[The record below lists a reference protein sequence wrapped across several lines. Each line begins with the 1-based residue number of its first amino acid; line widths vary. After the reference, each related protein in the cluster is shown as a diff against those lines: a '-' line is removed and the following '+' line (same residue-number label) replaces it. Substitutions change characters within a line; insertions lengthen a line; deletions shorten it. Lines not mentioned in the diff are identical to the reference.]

1 MATDRRNED
10 CLDFGDVK
18 RTRSTNLAQ
27 LTKLYKELEKN
38 LISYENVEHAKQL
51 YSKLCER
58 FEQFKLAHLQCLDL
72 CTQSEVIA
80 NLEVNYERCHE
91 NFVEFRDRF
100 SQYIASEKS
109 HEEEIPEE
117 SDTVSIDSSLS
128 SRSSVSSQSRFRS
141 AKAKRLIAELK
152 LRKLSEQHELERA
165 QIEIKFRQQVFNQLS
180 EMEEANI
187 EESVWQEAVEED
199 TDNNSGIMNI
209 RNISQT
215 VSQTLQSSVPE
226 SEKECINTNSLSGQT
241 AATDKPKMNINNS
254 TQGISAQSGFSDVSV
269 SSIDSAFQRLASTL
283 HEGFNL
289 PKPELLTFNGT
300 PLDYSKF
307 IRNFETNI
315 EGRISDNSLRLSY
328 LIQYCR
334 GEAKCCIED
343 CVLLDSDE
351 GYKRARAILY
361 SRYGRP
367 HVIARS
373 FIEKLVYGA
382 QIKASDIEGLS
393 KLALEMQK
401 CEITLSQLGFNSD
414 IDNSENLRCIV
425 KRFPMHMRTR
435 WVDIAHSISESGR
448 EPRFSDLAK
457 FVDEK
462 SRIASSMYGYDLCR
476 ENNQN
481 KTDKRVFTSNHHN
494 NDTVNSKVTTLSTQS
509 LNNTAKYE
517 HKCKCCTGTCV
528 DLTACSKFK
537 SMSLDDRIIP
547 VLVKGRNGNSCKT
560 FALLDDGADKTL
572 CDERLLQKLNIASKP
587 VTFEMSTVSSS
598 GSTIHG
604 QEVDLQVKAIDGND
618 NVSLKKVWSVKK
630 LPISARSAAE
640 NVDIRK
646 LPYLADIQIP
656 STDLTEVMLLIGTDS
671 PNAHIPLEVRSGNE
685 NQPYAI
691 RSRLGWAIRGP
702 IEDTHASN
710 VINVHFE
717 EARDVL
723 LQRQLERM
731 WTSDFDDRAREDK
744 NGLSIEDK
752 EAMKMMESSI
762 TQEDGHFKLGLPW
775 RDRETTL
782 PNNMVL
788 AHARLQQLKRKLS
801 SNETLHKM
809 YTTTVNDYIE
819 KGYAKEVTNI
829 ESKSKRVWYLP
840 HHPITNENKPGKV
853 HLQSM
858 MKMGGFRL
866 TKWLSNRRNVLNAIP
881 ESERA
886 SSVVSLGPS
895 DMLPSDKALGV
906 IWDVN
911 EDKIKFKVKLSDKP
925 LTRRGILSIVSSI
938 FDPLGLVSP
947 VTLRAKA
954 IVQHLCKEKFGWD
967 EQIPQECHDK
977 WKSWVKNLPCLENL
991 SVNRCFLPRDVQHV
1005 KNVQLHIFSDGSE
1018 LGYGACAYLRVV
1030 DENDRTTCS
1039 LVMGKARLAPI
1050 KQVSI
1055 PRLELSGAVTACRL
1069 YEILSDELELKIN
1082 TVTFWTDS
1090 TIVLGYIRNT
1100 SRRFKTFVA
1109 NRLSV
1114 IQNTTSL
1121 DQWRHVDSKQ
1131 NPADIASRGI
1141 DACDRK
1147 NLDIWLNGP
1156 KFLHKNSEHWP
1167 RNVLDEELGISETDT
1182 EIKKEIAVHATT
1194 TNAIDNLL
1202 GYFSDWIKL
1211 RRAIAWFRRFKIY
1224 CRNRY
1229 LGHHLPCNSGNLNV
1243 TELREATDEILAHV
1257 QMSYFSDEI
1266 TNLKKAKPV
1275 KKGSRIASLNPV
1287 LVNELI
1293 RSKGRLNYDLSTC
1306 PVILP
1311 NKHHVTTLI
1320 IRYYHETTGH
1330 VGKQQVLAAS
1340 REKYWILKGSSAVK
1354 TVIDRCVPCKRQH
1367 GPFCKQQMAP
1377 LLEEQM
1383 TADKPPFTFVGV
1395 DYFGPLNVK
1404 LGRSVVKR
1412 YGCLF
1417 TCLTTRAVHI
1427 EIAHSLNTDSFI
1439 SAFQR
1444 FTSRRGIPEKV
1455 YSDNGTNFV
1464 GGEIE
1469 LRKNIE
1475 QWNKATISNYML
1487 HKDIIWTFNPPY
1499 ASHRGGAWERMIRST
1514 RNIFKALI
1522 NQQLLSDEQLL
1533 TFMAE
1538 TERIMNDRPIT
1549 AISDDCRD
1557 LPVLTPN
1564 MLLLMKSNTS
1574 TPQGVFDKK
1583 DIYAKRWWKQ
1593 IQHLANEFWK
1603 RWLREY
1609 LPTLQ
1614 QRRKWQREERDVEI
1628 DDIVLVADERIQR
1641 GQWPLGR
1648 IVEVTRS
1655 RDGHIRSCV
1664 VKTSQSHIL
1673 RPINKLCLLECSK

>member
-1 MATDRRNED
+1 MATDRRKED
-10 CLDFGDVK
+10 CLDFSDVK
-18 RTRSTNLAQ
+18 RTL
-27 LTKLYKELEKN
+27 
-38 LISYENVEHAKQL
+38 
-51 YSKLCER
+51 
-58 FEQFKLAHLQCLDL
+58 
-72 CTQSEVIA
+72 
-80 NLEVNYERCHE
+80 
-91 NFVEFRDRF
+91 
-100 SQYIASEKS
+100 
-109 HEEEIPEE
+109 
-117 SDTVSIDSSLS
+117 
-128 SRSSVSSQSRFRS
+128 SSQSRFRS

-199 TDNNSGIMNI
+199 TDNTSGI
-209 RNISQT
+209 
-215 VSQTLQSSVPE
+215 SSVPA
-226 SEKECINTNSLSGQT
+226 SEKCINMNSLSGQT

-457 FVDEK
+457 FVDENH
-462 SRIASSMYGYDLCR
+462 ALLVLCM
-476 ENNQN
+476 
-481 KTDKRVFTSNHHN
+481 
-494 NDTVNSKVTTLSTQS
+494 VNSKVTTLSTQS

-537 SMSLDDRIIP
+537 SMSLDDRYKLVRMLKLCYNCLKGKHFANNCRKPKACTVSDCNVKHNILLHSWSKPGFDHAATQPSVNCAATKGSMIKNCLGIIP

-853 HLQSM
+853 RVVFDCASKYQGISLNSQLLQGPDLMNSLVGVIIRFRQDKVALAADIEAMFHQVRVREDDCDALRFLWWPNGNLDQKPKIYCMNVHLFGATSSPSCTAYALKRTARDYAHFYVDDCLKSVPSEQQAIKLATDLQSM
-858 MKMGGFRL
+858 LKMGGFRL
-866 TKWLSNRRNVLNAIP
+866 TKWLSNKRNVLNAIP

-925 LTRRGILSIVSSI
+925 LTRRGILSVVSSI

-967 EQIPQECHDK
+967 EQIPQEYHDK

-1039 LVMGKARLAPI
+1039 LMMGKARLAPI

-1082 TVTFWTDS
+1082 KVTFWTDS

-1229 LGHHLPCNSGNLNV
+1229 LGHHLPCNNGNLNV

-1499 ASHRGGAWERMIRST
+1499 ASHR
-1514 RNIFKALI
+1514 
-1522 NQQLLSDEQLL
+1522 
-1533 TFMAE
+1533 
-1538 TERIMNDRPIT
+1538 
-1549 AISDDCRD
+1549 
-1557 LPVLTPN
+1557 
-1564 MLLLMKSNTS
+1564 
-1574 TPQGVFDKK
+1574 
-1583 DIYAKRWWKQ
+1583 
-1593 IQHLANEFWK
+1593 
-1603 RWLREY
+1603 
-1609 LPTLQ
+1609 
-1614 QRRKWQREERDVEI
+1614 
-1628 DDIVLVADERIQR
+1628 VADEHLQR

-1664 VKTSQSHIL
+1664 VKTSQSQIL
-1673 RPINKLCLLECSK
+1673 RPINKLCVLECSK

>member
-1 MATDRRNED
+1 MATDRRKED
-10 CLDFGDVK
+10 CLDFSDVK

-199 TDNNSGIMNI
+199 TDNTSGIVNI

-215 VSQTLQSSVPE
+215 VSQTLQSSVPA
-226 SEKECINTNSLSGQT
+226 SEKCINMNSLSGQT

-481 KTDKRVFTSNHHN
+481 KTDNRVFTSKHHN
-494 NDTVNSKVTTLSTQS
+494 NDTVNSKITTLSTQS
-509 LNNTAKYE
+509 LDNTANYE
-517 HKCKCCTGTCV
+517 QTCKCCTGTCV
-528 DLTACSKFK
+528 DLTSCSKFK
-537 SMSLDDRIIP
+537 SMSLDDRYKLVRMLKLCYNCLKGKHFANNCRKSKACTVSDCNVKHNILLHSWSQPGFDHAATQPSVNCAATKGSMIKNCLGIVP
-547 VLVKGRNGNSCKT
+547 VLVKGQNGNSCKT

-572 CDERLLQKLNIASKP
+572 CDERLLQKLNIVSKP
-587 VTFEMSTVSSS
+587 VTFEMSTVNSS
-598 GSTIHG
+598 GCTIHG

-702 IEDTHASN
+702 IEDMHASN
-710 VINVHFE
+710 VIN
-717 EARDVL
+717 
-723 LQRQLERM
+723 
-731 WTSDFDDRAREDK
+731 DDRAREDK
-744 NGLSIEDK
+744 NCLSTDDT
-752 EAMKMMESSI
+752 EAMKMKES
-762 TQEDGHFKLGLPW
+762 
-775 RDRETTL
+775 
-782 PNNMVL
+782 VL
-788 AHARLQQLKRKLS
+788 YHPARRMPS
-801 SNETLHKM
+801 PTHRS
-809 YTTTVNDYIE
+809 
-819 KGYAKEVTNI
+819 
-829 ESKSKRVWYLP
+829 SKS
-840 HHPITNENKPGKV
+840 
-853 HLQSM
+853 M
-858 MKMGGFRL
+858 
-866 TKWLSNRRNVLNAIP
+866 SNRRSRSRSAF
-881 ESERA
+881 A
-886 SSVVSLGPS
+886 SPG
-895 DMLPSDKALGV
+895 KAAKRTRSK
-906 IWDVN
+906 N
-911 EDKIKFKVKLSDKP
+911 P
-925 LTRRGILSIVSSI
+925 RRGKKRAR
-938 FDPLGLVSP
+938 SP
-947 VTLRAKA
+947 SK
-954 IVQHLCKEKFGWD
+954 
-967 EQIPQECHDK
+967 
-977 WKSWVKNLPCLENL
+977 
-991 SVNRCFLPRDVQHV
+991 
-1005 KNVQLHIFSDGSE
+1005 
-1018 LGYGACAYLRVV
+1018 
-1030 DENDRTTCS
+1030 
-1039 LVMGKARLAPI
+1039 KARKEETKGGPG
-1050 KQVSI
+1050 
-1055 PRLELSGAVTACRL
+1055 E
-1069 YEILSDELELKIN
+1069 
-1082 TVTFWTDS
+1082 
-1090 TIVLGYIRNT
+1090 
-1100 SRRFKTFVA
+1100 
-1109 NRLSV
+1109 
-1114 IQNTTSL
+1114 
-1121 DQWRHVDSKQ
+1121 
-1131 NPADIASRGI
+1131 
-1141 DACDRK
+1141 RK
-1147 NLDIWLNGP
+1147 P
-1156 KFLHKNSEHWP
+1156 
-1167 RNVLDEELGISETDT
+1167 
-1182 EIKKEIAVHATT
+1182 
-1194 TNAIDNLL
+1194 
-1202 GYFSDWIKL
+1202 
-1211 RRAIAWFRRFKIY
+1211 
-1224 CRNRY
+1224 
-1229 LGHHLPCNSGNLNV
+1229 
-1243 TELREATDEILAHV
+1243 
-1257 QMSYFSDEI
+1257 
-1266 TNLKKAKPV
+1266 
-1275 KKGSRIASLNPV
+1275 
-1287 LVNELI
+1287 
-1293 RSKGRLNYDLSTC
+1293 
-1306 PVILP
+1306 
-1311 NKHHVTTLI
+1311 
-1320 IRYYHETTGH
+1320 
-1330 VGKQQVLAAS
+1330 
-1340 REKYWILKGSSAVK
+1340 
-1354 TVIDRCVPCKRQH
+1354 
-1367 GPFCKQQMAP
+1367 
-1377 LLEEQM
+1377 
-1383 TADKPPFTFVGV
+1383 
-1395 DYFGPLNVK
+1395 
-1404 LGRSVVKR
+1404 
-1412 YGCLF
+1412 
-1417 TCLTTRAVHI
+1417 
-1427 EIAHSLNTDSFI
+1427 
-1439 SAFQR
+1439 
-1444 FTSRRGIPEKV
+1444 
-1455 YSDNGTNFV
+1455 
-1464 GGEIE
+1464 
-1469 LRKNIE
+1469 
-1475 QWNKATISNYML
+1475 
-1487 HKDIIWTFNPPY
+1487 
-1499 ASHRGGAWERMIRST
+1499 
-1514 RNIFKALI
+1514 
-1522 NQQLLSDEQLL
+1522 
-1533 TFMAE
+1533 
-1538 TERIMNDRPIT
+1538 
-1549 AISDDCRD
+1549 
-1557 LPVLTPN
+1557 
-1564 MLLLMKSNTS
+1564 
-1574 TPQGVFDKK
+1574 
-1583 DIYAKRWWKQ
+1583 
-1593 IQHLANEFWK
+1593 
-1603 RWLREY
+1603 
-1609 LPTLQ
+1609 Q
-1614 QRRKWQREERDVEI
+1614 QRSKWQREQQDIEI
-1628 DDIVLVADERIQR
+1628 DDIVLVADDIQR
-1641 GQWPLGR
+1641 G
-1648 IVEVTRS
+1648 
-1655 RDGHIRSCV
+1655 
-1664 VKTSQSHIL
+1664 
-1673 RPINKLCLLECSK
+1673 

>member
-199 TDNNSGIMNI
+199 TDNTSGIVNI

-215 VSQTLQSSVPE
+215 VSQTLQSSVPA
-226 SEKECINTNSLSGQT
+226 SEKCINMNSLSGQT

-289 PKPELLTFNGT
+289 PKPELLTFNG
-300 PLDYSKF
+300 
-307 IRNFETNI
+307 
-315 EGRISDNSLRLSY
+315 NS
-328 LIQYCR
+328 YCR

-425 KRFPMHMRTR
+425 KRLPMHMRTR

-481 KTDKRVFTSNHHN
+481 KTDNRVFTSKHHN

-509 LNNTAKYE
+509 LNNTANYE

-528 DLTACSKFK
+528 DLTSCSKFK
-537 SMSLDDRIIP
+537 SMSLDDRYKLVRMLKLCYNCLKGKHFANNCRKPKACTVSDCNVKHNILLHSWSKPGFDHAATQPSVNCAATKGSMIKNCLGIIP

-618 NVSLKKVWSVKK
+618 KVSLKKVWSVKK

-911 EDKIKFKVKLSDKP
+911 EDKIKGVGP
-925 LTRRGILSIVSSI
+925 RGILSIVSSI

-1069 YEILSDELELKIN
+1069 YDILSDELELNIN

-1100 SRRFKTFVA
+1100 SRRFKTF
-1109 NRLSV
+1109 
-1114 IQNTTSL
+1114 
-1121 DQWRHVDSKQ
+1121 
-1131 NPADIASRGI
+1131 
-1141 DACDRK
+1141 
-1147 NLDIWLNGP
+1147 
-1156 KFLHKNSEHWP
+1156 HWP

-1194 TNAIDNLL
+1194 NNAIDNLL

-1293 RSKGRLNYDLSTC
+1293 RSKGRLITC

-1367 GPFCKQQMAP
+1367 GPFCKQQMA
-1377 LLEEQM
+1377 
-1383 TADKPPFTFVGV
+1383 
-1395 DYFGPLNVK
+1395 
-1404 LGRSVVKR
+1404 
-1412 YGCLF
+1412 
-1417 TCLTTRAVHI
+1417 
-1427 EIAHSLNTDSFI
+1427 
-1439 SAFQR
+1439 
-1444 FTSRRGIPEKV
+1444 
-1455 YSDNGTNFV
+1455 
-1464 GGEIE
+1464 E
-1469 LRKNIE
+1469 L
-1475 QWNKATISNYML
+1475 A
-1487 HKDIIWTFNPPY
+1487 
-1499 ASHRGGAWERMIRST
+1499 
-1514 RNIFKALI
+1514 
-1522 NQQLLSDEQLL
+1522 
-1533 TFMAE
+1533 
-1538 TERIMNDRPIT
+1538 
-1549 AISDDCRD
+1549 
-1557 LPVLTPN
+1557 
-1564 MLLLMKSNTS
+1564 
-1574 TPQGVFDKK
+1574 
-1583 DIYAKRWWKQ
+1583 
-1593 IQHLANEFWK
+1593 
-1603 RWLREY
+1603 
-1609 LPTLQ
+1609 
-1614 QRRKWQREERDVEI
+1614 
-1628 DDIVLVADERIQR
+1628 
-1641 GQWPLGR
+1641 
-1648 IVEVTRS
+1648 
-1655 RDGHIRSCV
+1655 
-1664 VKTSQSHIL
+1664 
-1673 RPINKLCLLECSK
+1673 

>member
-1 MATDRRNED
+1 MATDRRKED
-10 CLDFGDVK
+10 CLDFSDVK
-18 RTRSTNLAQ
+18 RTRSTNSAQ

-38 LISYENVEHAKQL
+38 LISYENAEHAKQL

-58 FEQFKLAHLQCLDL
+58 
-72 CTQSEVIA
+72 I
-80 NLEVNYERCHE
+80 
-91 NFVEFRDRF
+91 RDRF

-199 TDNNSGIMNI
+199 TDNTSGIVNI

-215 VSQTLQSSVPE
+215 VSQTLQSSVPA
-226 SEKECINTNSLSGQT
+226 SEKCINMNSLSGQT

-425 KRFPMHMRTR
+425 KRLPMHMRTR

-481 KTDKRVFTSNHHN
+481 KTDNRVFTSKHLN

-509 LNNTAKYE
+509 LNNTAN
-517 HKCKCCTGTCV
+517 
-528 DLTACSKFK
+528 KFK
-537 SMSLDDRIIP
+537 SMSLDDRYKLVRMLKLCYNCLKGKHFANNCRKPKACTVSDCNVKHNILLHSWSKPGFDHAATQPSVNCAATKGSMIKNCLGIIP
-547 VLVKGRNGNSCKT
+547 VLVKGRNGYSCKT

-604 QEVDLQVKAIDGND
+604 QEVDLQVKAIDGNG

-646 LPYLADIQIP
+646 LSYLADIQIP

-702 IEDTHASN
+702 IEDTHSSN

-762 TQEDGHFKLGLPW
+762 TQENGHFKLGLPW

-977 WKSWVKNLPCLENL
+977 WKGWVKNLPCLENL

-1069 YEILSDELELKIN
+1069 YDILSDELELNIN

-1167 RNVLDEELGISETDT
+1167 RNVLDEELGISDTDT

-1194 TNAIDNLL
+1194 NNAIDNLL

-1211 RRAIAWFRRFKIY
+1211 RRSIAWFRRFKIY

-1499 ASHRGGAWERMIRST
+1499 ASHR
-1514 RNIFKALI
+1514 
-1522 NQQLLSDEQLL
+1522 
-1533 TFMAE
+1533 
-1538 TERIMNDRPIT
+1538 
-1549 AISDDCRD
+1549 
-1557 LPVLTPN
+1557 
-1564 MLLLMKSNTS
+1564 
-1574 TPQGVFDKK
+1574 
-1583 DIYAKRWWKQ
+1583 
-1593 IQHLANEFWK
+1593 
-1603 RWLREY
+1603 
-1609 LPTLQ
+1609 
-1614 QRRKWQREERDVEI
+1614 
-1628 DDIVLVADERIQR
+1628 VADEHLQR

-1664 VKTSQSHIL
+1664 VKTSQSQIL
-1673 RPINKLCLLECSK
+1673 RPINKLCVLECSK

>member
-1 MATDRRNED
+1 
-10 CLDFGDVK
+10 
-18 RTRSTNLAQ
+18 
-27 LTKLYKELEKN
+27 
-38 LISYENVEHAKQL
+38 
-51 YSKLCER
+51 
-58 FEQFKLAHLQCLDL
+58 
-72 CTQSEVIA
+72 
-80 NLEVNYERCHE
+80 
-91 NFVEFRDRF
+91 
-100 SQYIASEKS
+100 
-109 HEEEIPEE
+109 
-117 SDTVSIDSSLS
+117 
-128 SRSSVSSQSRFRS
+128 
-141 AKAKRLIAELK
+141 
-152 LRKLSEQHELERA
+152 
-165 QIEIKFRQQVFNQLS
+165 
-180 EMEEANI
+180 
-187 EESVWQEAVEED
+187 
-199 TDNNSGIMNI
+199 
-209 RNISQT
+209 
-215 VSQTLQSSVPE
+215 
-226 SEKECINTNSLSGQT
+226 
-241 AATDKPKMNINNS
+241 
-254 TQGISAQSGFSDVSV
+254 
-269 SSIDSAFQRLASTL
+269 
-283 HEGFNL
+283 
-289 PKPELLTFNGT
+289 
-300 PLDYSKF
+300 
-307 IRNFETNI
+307 
-315 EGRISDNSLRLSY
+315 
-328 LIQYCR
+328 
-334 GEAKCCIED
+334 
-343 CVLLDSDE
+343 
-351 GYKRARAILY
+351 
-361 SRYGRP
+361 
-367 HVIARS
+367 
-373 FIEKLVYGA
+373 
-382 QIKASDIEGLS
+382 
-393 KLALEMQK
+393 
-401 CEITLSQLGFNSD
+401 
-414 IDNSENLRCIV
+414 
-425 KRFPMHMRTR
+425 
-435 WVDIAHSISESGR
+435 
-448 EPRFSDLAK
+448 
-457 FVDEK
+457 
-462 SRIASSMYGYDLCR
+462 
-476 ENNQN
+476 
-481 KTDKRVFTSNHHN
+481 
-494 NDTVNSKVTTLSTQS
+494 
-509 LNNTAKYE
+509 
-517 HKCKCCTGTCV
+517 
-528 DLTACSKFK
+528 
-537 SMSLDDRIIP
+537 MSLDDRYKLVRMLKLCYNCLKGKHFANNCRKPKACTVSDCNVKHNILLHSWSKPGFDHAATQPSVNCAATKGSMIKNCLGIIP

-604 QEVDLQVKAIDGND
+604 QEVDLQVKAIDGNG

-646 LPYLADIQIP
+646 LSYLADIQIP

-762 TQEDGHFKLGLPW
+762 TQENGHFKLGLPW

-853 HLQSM
+853 
-858 MKMGGFRL
+858 
-866 TKWLSNRRNVLNAIP
+866 
-881 ESERA
+881 
-886 SSVVSLGPS
+886 
-895 DMLPSDKALGV
+895 
-906 IWDVN
+906 
-911 EDKIKFKVKLSDKP
+911 
-925 LTRRGILSIVSSI
+925 
-938 FDPLGLVSP
+938 
-947 VTLRAKA
+947 
-954 IVQHLCKEKFGWD
+954 
-967 EQIPQECHDK
+967 
-977 WKSWVKNLPCLENL
+977 
-991 SVNRCFLPRDVQHV
+991 
-1005 KNVQLHIFSDGSE
+1005 
-1018 LGYGACAYLRVV
+1018 RVV
-1030 DENDRTTCS
+1030 FDCAS
-1039 LVMGKARLAPI
+1039 
-1050 KQVSI
+1050 
-1055 PRLELSGAVTACRL
+1055 
-1069 YEILSDELELKIN
+1069 N
-1082 TVTFWTDS
+1082 T
-1090 TIVLGYIRNT
+1090 G
-1100 SRRFKTFVA
+1100 
-1109 NRLSV
+1109 
-1114 IQNTTSL
+1114 Q
-1121 DQWRHVDSKQ
+1121 
-1131 NPADIASRGI
+1131 
-1141 DACDRK
+1141 
-1147 NLDIWLNGP
+1147 
-1156 KFLHKNSEHWP
+1156 

-1194 TNAIDNLL
+1194 NNAIDNLL

-1444 FTSRRGIPEKV
+1444 FTSRRGIPERSTVIMEQISLAVK
-1455 YSDNGTNFV
+1455 SNFK
-1464 GGEIE
+1464 
-1469 LRKNIE
+1469 KNIE